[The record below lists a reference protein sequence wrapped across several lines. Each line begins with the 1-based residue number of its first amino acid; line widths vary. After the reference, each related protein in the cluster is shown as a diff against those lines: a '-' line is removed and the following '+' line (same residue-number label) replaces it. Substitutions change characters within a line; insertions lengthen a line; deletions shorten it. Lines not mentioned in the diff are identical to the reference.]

1 MKGFTVKLFLKPRC
15 VCERSCAK
23 KNRILVVDDD
33 ADLVRSIATVLAA
46 KGYEVSTAKNGTEA
60 MVAVNHA
67 LPDLIVL
74 DVMMDSDTEGF
85 TVAHK
90 IKDNPATQAVPII
103 LLSGFTDHLAS
114 NQEAFESVFSR
125 DWPDAKFM
133 KKPVTMNELGT
144 AVAAMLA
151 EKR

>member
-1 MKGFTVKLFLKPRC
+1 MN
-15 VCERSCAK
+15 
-23 KNRILVVDDD
+23 NRILIVDDD

-46 KGYEVSTAKNGTEA
+46 KQYEVSTAKNGTEA
-60 MVAVNHA
+60 LAAVDKS

-85 TVAHK
+85 TVAHR
-90 IKDNPATQAVPII
+90 IKDNPATKGVPII
-103 LLSGFTDHLAS
+103 LLSGFTDHLAGK
-114 NQEAFESVFSR
+114 QEAFESVFGR

-133 KKPVTMNELGT
+133 KKPVTMTELTT
-144 AVAAMLA
+144 AVGAMLA